1 MQTRSLY
8 VRANAENIVPSYIV
22 YYATIVNFILHTSLI
37 LLESL
42 PLKNFCDGTA

>member
-22 YYATIVNFILHTSLI
+22 YYATIVTRREDAKTHALSF
-37 LLESL
+37 
-42 PLKNFCDGTA
+42 PLVVLCENVAE